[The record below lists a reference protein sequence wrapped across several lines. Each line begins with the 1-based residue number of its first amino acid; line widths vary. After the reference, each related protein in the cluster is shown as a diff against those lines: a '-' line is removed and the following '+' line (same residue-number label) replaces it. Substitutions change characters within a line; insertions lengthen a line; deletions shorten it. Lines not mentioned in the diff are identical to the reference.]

1 MRTPLSISNHKTRQA
16 KSQDSLLWQQ
26 VHEIF
31 AGFEQTAFTKELSAV
46 LTNLNDSELLEAL
59 ENTRWTGRPGY
70 PIKVMWHT
78 WIASYVRQIPTIQEL
93 IRTLR
98 RDPLLALSCGIRSD
112 HEIPTRFAYYRFR
125 DKLIAHKD
133 LVEQCMA
140 KTVEALQRQ
149 LLGFGEIV
157 AVDSTDIES
166 YVNWSKKPLSD
177 PDAKWGWRKGK
188 DGKDEMFPG
197 YRMHLVSTM
206 AGNHEIPLI
215 PIITPANSNDSTLMI
230 PLLKKERGLI
240 KNFSPKFILG
250 DSGYDATDNYRTI
263 VEDFKTIPI
272 IDLNLRGRKG
282 KPDRFQDIANEY
294 GTPYCAFGTK
304 YVFWG
309 YDRKQ
314 KRLKYRC
321 PRAVGKKGCTWLDK
335 CSKSSYGEVVK
346 IKLSDDY
353 RRFIQIPRH
362 TKRWKDIYNKRVLAE
377 HCFSKLKRNGDG
389 KLVNHRIR
397 GLQKITL
404 NSLLAVWVSQAK
416 EFEKTEVQN
425 DH

>member
-1 MRTPLSISNHKTRQA
+1 MRTPLSISNSKTKQT
-16 KSQDSLLWQQ
+16 KSQDGLLWQQ
-26 VHEIF
+26 VREIF
-31 AGFEQTAFTKELSAV
+31 AGFEQVAYAKELESV
-46 LTNLNDSELLEAL
+46 LENLHDEELLEAL
-59 ENTRWTGRPGY
+59 ESDRWTGRPGY
-70 PIKVMWHT
+70 PIGVMWRT
-78 WIASYVRQIPTIQEL
+78 WIASYVRDIPTIQEL
-93 IRTLR
+93 IRTLH
-98 RDPLLALSCGIRSD
+98 RDPILATRCGIRSD
-112 HEIPTRFAYYRFR
+112 DEIPTRFAYYRFVK
-125 DKLIAHKD
+125 KLIRYRD
-133 LVEQCMA
+133 LIEGCMA
-140 KTVEALQRQ
+140 KTIEALQMQ
-149 LLGFGEIV
+149 QPGFGELV

-188 DGKDEMFPG
+188 DGKDEMYPG

-206 AGNHEIPLI
+206 AGNREIPLI
-215 PIITPANSNDSTLMI
+215 PIITPANSSDSPLMI
-230 PLLKKERGLI
+230 PLLEKEGDLI
-240 KNFSPKFILG
+240 KNFSPEFVLG
-250 DSGYDATDNYRTI
+250 DKGYDAAANCKYV
-263 VEDFKTIPI
+263 VEDLKAIPI
-272 IDLNLRGRKG
+272 IDIRVRKD
-282 KPDRFQDIANEY
+282 KARRFQDIADEK
-294 GTPYCAFGTK
+294 GTPYCAWNVP

-309 YDRKQ
+309 YDKKQ

-321 PRAVGKKGCTWLDK
+321 PLAAGKEGCTWLDK

-362 TKRWKDIYNKRVLAE
+362 TKRWKDLYNKRIVVE
-377 HCFSKLKRNGDG
+377 HCFSKLKKNGDG
-389 KLVNHRIR
+389 KLVKHRIR